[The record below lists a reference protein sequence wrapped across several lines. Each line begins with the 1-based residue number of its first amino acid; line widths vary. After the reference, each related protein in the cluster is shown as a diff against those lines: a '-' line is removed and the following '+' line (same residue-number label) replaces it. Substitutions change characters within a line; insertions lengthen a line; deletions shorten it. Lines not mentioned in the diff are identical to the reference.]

1 MRLFC
6 KYFLVLVALVLCL
19 QVQAQNANKH
29 QIAAAELSGLF
40 NAPSNPGATSTA
52 DAGVYYHLLS
62 RLLEETGLDQDYDI
76 VVLPMK
82 RAKVDFSRK
91 YFACYAPGLDTF
103 DPIERES
110 LPKDILSSSAFNHAI
125 VKVLSQKNRAVVK
138 ALQDISKKDTISIVR
153 GVPISPEMQQILDKA
168 SKFYLVNSEYEN
180 LKMLISGRVNH
191 SLVFYPDVIAAYSQL
206 GITEHFPYDKDFSP
220 HTIRDNLI
228 CHQEHQSAFNKLEQA
243 IQRYR
248 QQGLLQKMLLDYYM
262 PETLR

>member
-6 KYFLVLVALVLCL
+6 ICFFMFAPLLLSLK
-19 QVQAQNANKH
+19 VQADKH

-40 NAPSNPGATSTA
+40 KAPSSSGGTITES
-52 DAGVYYHLLS
+52 AGVYYHLLS
-62 RLLEETGLDQDYDI
+62 RLLEETKLDQHYEI

-103 DPIERES
+103 DPTERQA

-125 VKVLSQKNRAVVK
+125 VKVLSQKNKPVVK
-138 ALQDISKKDTISIVR
+138 TVEDISSTDTISIVR
-153 GVPISPEMQQILDKA
+153 GVPISPDMQRILDKA
-168 SKFYLVNSEYEN
+168 SKFYLVTSEYEN
-180 LKMLISGRVNH
+180 LQMLMSGRVTH
-191 SLVFYPDVIAAYSQL
+191 SLVFYPDVTAAYHQL
-206 GITEHFPYDKDFSP
+206 GIKDHFPFDNSFSP

-228 CHQEHQSAFNKLEQA
+228 CHKEHQSAFVKIEQS

-248 QQGLLQKMLLDYYM
+248 EQGLLQHILLDYYM
-262 PETLR
+262 PESVR